1 MPDPKLIHKERF
13 NVEETQKAR
22 ISYNDIFKI
31 EDEEDV
37 DYSEV
42 IERNNL
48 EWSRRLNEA
57 KQEAV
62 REGYEAG
69 VQDGKEKAKAVI
81 EDQLH
86 HFERALMDLDQR
98 LQHVVDDLKPGVTS
112 LIFDLAEKVIE
123 VPVRTE
129 ELEAKVLEQVE
140 SALEQIS
147 SKRDIKITVAEEDY
161 EAIHTLLEKL
171 NFGGQVDIRY
181 DETLN
186 AGEFRIDTPHQAVI
200 NSFRK
205 KLEDIRANLSVKDWG
220 RASQ

>member
-13 NVEETQKAR
+13 NVEEAQKAR
-22 ISYNDIFKI
+22 ISYNDIFRMEE
-31 EDEEDV
+31 EDDV

-42 IERNNL
+42 LERNNL

-69 VQDGKEKAKAVI
+69 VQDGKEKAKEVI

-112 LIFDLAEKVIE
+112 LIFDLAEKVIQ
-123 VPVRTE
+123 VPLRSE
-129 ELEAKVLEQVE
+129 ELEAKILEQVE
-140 SALEQIS
+140 EVLEEIS
-147 SKRDIKITVAEEDY
+147 EKREIKITVAEQDY
-161 EAIHTLLEKL
+161 DAIHTLLEKL
-171 NFGGQVDIRY
+171 NYGGQIDIRY
-181 DETLN
+181 DGN
-186 AGEFRIDTPHQAVI
+186 QNPGEFRIDTPNEAII
-200 NSFRK
+200 NNFRK
-205 KLEDIRANLSVKDWG
+205 KLEDIRANLSVRDWG
-220 RASQ
+220 RTS